1 MTGHFLMG
9 SEKPMSKGKSEDL
22 NPAVWA
28 LTPKAAIVAMQLM
41 EKSGSGKL
49 FVGPSIKNPPV
60 GAIIFKSLPESVKNE
75 FHNFSAHIFIMAV
88 GIVVRVIAP
97 SVKSK
102 LTDPAV
108 VVVDDQGRFAVSLL
122 SGHLGGANELTLTVS
137 KYLNAMPVITTATDI
152 GHIPAID
159 MLAVKYDLMIEN
171 PEAIKTIHMAMLQ
184 GQKLR
189 LHDPIN
195 ILQNDLS
202 GWIEPGICHVGKPLP
217 GVFVDY
223 KTTRLSTRL
232 LVLRPKILSVGVGC
246 NRNTCIDEILAFLK
260 DVFFKFNLSIK
271 CIDNIATIEAKADEQ
286 GILELVKVLE
296 VPIKFFGREE
306 LDHAGFVPTPSE
318 VVKKHMGVAS
328 VCEAAAILASNQ
340 GKLLVPKQVTKNVTV
355 AVGIRRSM
363 LLE

>member
-1 MTGHFLMG
+1 MG
-9 SEKPMSKGKSEDL
+9 LEKHMSKWKSKDL

-28 LTPKAAIVAMQLM
+28 LTPKAAIVAIQLI
-41 EKSGSGKL
+41 EKLGCGKL
-49 FVGPSIKNPPV
+49 FIGPSIKNPP
-60 GAIIFKSLPESVKNE
+60 ADANIFNSLPESVENE
-75 FHNFSAHIFIMAV
+75 FGNFSAHIFIMAV

-97 SVKSK
+97 YVKNK
-102 LTDPAV
+102 LIDPAV
-108 VVVDDQGRFAVSLL
+108 VVVDDQGKFAVSLL
-122 SGHLGGANELTLTVS
+122 SGHLGGANQLAFSVA
-137 KYLNAMPVITTATDI
+137 KYLNAVPVITTATDI

-159 MLAVKYDLMIEN
+159 MLAVKHGLVIEN

-184 GQKLR
+184 GQKIG

-195 ILQNDLS
+195 ILKNDLS
-202 GWIEPGICHVGKPLP
+202 GWVTTEKHSAKSLP

-223 KTTRLSTRL
+223 KTIPLSTSL

-246 NRNTCIDEILAFLK
+246 NRNTSIDEIMAFLK

-286 GILELVKVLE
+286 GILELEKVLE
-296 VPIKFFGREE
+296 VPVIFFGRKE

-355 AVGIRRSM
+355 AVGIRNSM

>member
-1 MTGHFLMG
+1 MTGLFLTDL
-9 SEKPMSKGKSEDL
+9 EKPMNNRKLKDL
-22 NPAVWA
+22 TPAVWA
-28 LTPKAAIVAMQLM
+28 LTPKAAIVAMQIM
-41 EKSGSGKL
+41 ENSDCGKL
-49 FVGPSIKNPPV
+49 FIGPSIKNPPA
-60 GAIIFKSLPESVKNE
+60 GAIKFKSLPESVENE
-75 FHNFSAHIFIMAV
+75 FRNFSAHIFIMAV

-97 SVKSK
+97 YVKSK

-108 VVVDDQGRFAVSLL
+108 VVVDDQGKFAVSLL
-122 SGHLGGANELTLTVS
+122 SGHLGGANELTLSVS
-137 KYLNAMPVITTATDI
+137 RYLNAVPVITTATDI

-159 MLAVKYDLMIEN
+159 MLAVKHNLMIEN
-171 PEAIKTIHMAMLQ
+171 PEAIKTIHMAMLE
-184 GQKLR
+184 GQKIG

-202 GWIEPGICHVGKPLP
+202 GWIETGSKLSGKSLS

-223 KTTRLSTRL
+223 KTTPLSTRL

-246 NRNTCIDEILAFLK
+246 NRNTGIDEILAFLK
-260 DVFFKFNLSIK
+260 NIFFKFNLSIK

-296 VPIKFFGREE
+296 VPVKFFGREE

-355 AVGIRRSM
+355 AVGVRRSM